1 MNNAE
6 FSIINKFFTNCGI
19 PRKDCLLGIG
29 DDAAVL
35 SISPDKELVATQDTL
50 VAGIHFFPDADPYN
64 LGHKA
69 LAVNL
74 SDLAAMGA
82 NPAWFT
88 LGLTIPTVDWI
99 WLHQFANGMC
109 HLAGTTGIKLVGGD
123 TTRGPLSISIT
134 ALGTIPSGQALRRSG
149 AKPGDDIYIS
159 GIIGQAGLAL
169 HKLARG
175 EQIAEEL
182 RIYLE
187 RPNPR
192 LSLGQALRGLAHAA
206 IDISDGLAADL
217 GHILDRSSVGAE
229 LHLAMLPS
237 SKILA
242 TNLTVDYGL
251 TSLITAGDDYELCF
265 TIAPNRYQELIMAT
279 ATLDYPIT
287 KIGIITAQP
296 GLKIYDNNG
305 KEIILNQLGYEHFT

>member
-1 MNNAE
+1 MNNSE
-6 FSIINKFFTNCGI
+6 FTIINQFFINCGI
-19 PRKDCLLGIG
+19 LREDCLLGIG
-29 DDAAVL
+29 DDAAIL
-35 SISPDKELVATQDTL
+35 SVPNGKELVATQDTL
-50 VAGIHFFPDADPYN
+50 VAGVHFFSNTDPYN

-82 NPAWFT
+82 DPAWFT
-88 LGLTIPTVDWI
+88 LGLTIPTVDWT
-99 WLHQFANGMC
+99 WLQQFTDGMC
-109 HLAGTTGIKLVGGD
+109 HLARITGIKLVGGD
-123 TTRGPLSISIT
+123 TTCGPLSISIT

-169 HKLARG
+169 HKLVRG

-187 RPNPR
+187 RPMPR
-192 LSLGQALRGLAHAA
+192 LSLGQALRGMAHAA

-217 GHILDRSSVGAE
+217 GHILNRSSVGAE
-229 LHLAMLPS
+229 LYLAMLPS

-242 TNLTVDYGL
+242 TNLTVDYAV

-265 TIAPNRYQELIMAT
+265 TIAPNRYQELITAT

-296 GLKIYDNNG
+296 GFRIYDNNG